1 MSTGGRPGAAA
12 PTPQVRLGGG
22 LTGRM
27 LLASGLILLVLGVA
41 FTVLLVTVRDLR
53 KAASAADNS
62 EQALTAANEL
72 ERLVVDLETGVRG
85 FVITGRQ
92 EFLQPFDA
100 ARRNLPA
107 RAAELERL
115 SAGNPEQARTAR
127 RITQA
132 AGEYVTGYAVPLVD
146 AARRGDPAASGFPK
160 TLEGKRRVD
169 ALRVEFDRF
178 IATERRLAQVRQERA
193 DGAARRAVLAV
204 VGGLGAALLIVLGVT
219 ASWARAVVRPV
230 VRASQLAGRL
240 AGGDLGARMPASGLA
255 EVGQLERALNQM
267 AGSLERQRG
276 ELAELAGEQ
285 AALRRVATLVA
296 HGASAEEVF
305 AAVAVEVGAMFGA
318 AATAI
323 LRFEPDGDA
332 TVVGGQGFAGLRLGA
347 HFTPNPGSPLAT
359 VRETGRAARLDVDD
373 PTSPGVSEEVRRQGI
388 RSAVNIPIV
397 PQGRL
402 WGAVAVASRRDPVPP
417 DTERRLAD
425 FTELVATAIANAQ
438 AQADLK
444 ASRARIVA
452 SADQTRRRI
461 ERDLHDGAQ
470 QRLVSLVL
478 QLRAARAAIPA
489 ELGELAADLEQVTAG
504 LVGALE
510 ELREFAR
517 GIHPAVLSEGG
528 LGPALRTLAR
538 RSAVPVE
545 LQLRAAGRLPEPVE
559 VAAYFVVSE
568 ALANAAKHAHASS
581 VTVAAEAADGVLR
594 VSVRDDGVGGAD
606 PTHGS
611 GLVGLKDRV
620 EALGGRVVLRSDPG
634 AGTALTVDLPLAG
647 YAATASG

>member
-1 MSTGGRPGAAA
+1 
-12 PTPQVRLGGG
+12 
-22 LTGRM
+22 
-27 LLASGLILLVLGVA
+27 
-41 FTVLLVTVRDLR
+41 
-53 KAASAADNS
+53 
-62 EQALTAANEL
+62 
-72 ERLVVDLETGVRG
+72 
-85 FVITGRQ
+85 
-92 EFLQPFDA
+92 
-100 ARRNLPA
+100 
-107 RAAELERL
+107 
-115 SAGNPEQARTAR
+115 
-127 RITQA
+127 
-132 AGEYVTGYAVPLVD
+132 
-146 AARRGDPAASGFPK
+146 
-160 TLEGKRRVD
+160 
-169 ALRVEFDRF
+169 
-178 IATERRLAQVRQERA
+178 
-193 DGAARRAVLAV
+193 
-204 VGGLGAALLIVLGVT
+204 
-219 ASWARAVVRPV
+219 
-230 VRASQLAGRL
+230 
-240 AGGDLGARMPASGLA
+240 
-255 EVGQLERALNQM
+255 
-267 AGSLERQRG
+267 
-276 ELAELAGEQ
+276 
-285 AALRRVATLVA
+285 
-296 HGASAEEVF
+296 
-305 AAVAVEVGAMFGA
+305 
-318 AATAI
+318 
-323 LRFEPDGDA
+323 
-332 TVVGGQGFAGLRLGA
+332 
-347 HFTPNPGSPLAT
+347 
-359 VRETGRAARLDVDD
+359 
-373 PTSPGVSEEVRRQGI
+373 
-388 RSAVNIPIV
+388 
-397 PQGRL
+397 
-402 WGAVAVASRRDPVPP
+402 VASRRDPVPP